1 MTDKFLLRCFPDQP
15 PAHLPYGFQGH
26 LYRGKVY
33 PPFIEGLATD
43 TLARVWQTNGQD
55 TLICSHQ
62 KVGTH
67 LVKRFLVELLAA
79 VGGFSPSHPCHGR
92 DLGHGAVPWPEVLYS
107 QSGPGG
113 WEDHLQTLG
122 EGPRLWYT
130 HCCFEDLPLQRVDPH
145 TRFILVYRDPKD
157 VAVSQYFFYRRHP
170 LLGVNPDL
178 TLEAFVDLF
187 LAGALYFGDYHHHV
201 LGWLRQRGQAIAAD
215 RLLVL
220 RYEDLV
226 LDKLTSVDRIARF
239 MVPGLSLDRASRDQI
254 AHRTEFEVMKAELTH
269 HPQSF
274 HFRPENYF
282 RSGRTGDWQNHLSPD
297 LAAPIDQKTRDLWA
311 AVLDP

>member
-1 MTDKFLLRCFPDQP
+1 
-15 PAHLPYGFQGH
+15 
-26 LYRGKVY
+26 
-33 PPFIEGLATD
+33 
-43 TLARVWQTNGQD
+43 
-55 TLICSHQ
+55 
-62 KVGTH
+62 
-67 LVKRFLVELLAA
+67 
-79 VGGFSPSHPCHGR
+79 
-92 DLGHGAVPWPEVLYS
+92 
-107 QSGPGG
+107 
-113 WEDHLQTLG
+113 
-122 EGPRLWYT
+122 
-130 HCCFEDLPLQRVDPH
+130 
-145 TRFILVYRDPKD
+145 